1 MIGDTYF
8 HLRAQLDARLQALG
22 GVLRDLGADAESLAI
37 VENLTASLKEPFV
50 FVVVGEVNVG
60 KSTFL
65 NALFGQDFSR
75 TGIMPTTDKILFFKH
90 GPQHLIAPITPTL
103 DEVQVPAEFLRDFH
117 IVDTPGTNSI
127 ANEHQ
132 EITERFVP
140 ISDLVIFVFSAMN
153 PWGASAWQF
162 LDKVHKHWMRNVVF
176 VIQQCD
182 LRTPEE
188 MNVIIDYMSQLV
200 RQRYGRDF
208 PIFPVS
214 AKKAYLA
221 RSSGIDREALMQQ
234 SGFHALENYIS
245 QLVAQNAA
253 RLNKLVNS
261 IRIARQL
268 LSNINE
274 RISANARGAQRAAS
288 LVQELQTERE
298 LQVDRTLK
306 KVLPALDA
314 TGRDYQE
321 SCIRVATLAEDA
333 LATKHAFEKTDGSE
347 TDKLKEASA
356 RPDTLDQRLFPEQ
369 VAGNDELPLL
379 TGNKAESLEH
389 RLFQDLQQRTGD
401 RWRQVGI
408 ILEEDYLQYDRFLHA
423 QGRGS
428 LFPPDDK
435 LPTEGDPEIR
445 RLFSAHIDSTIRRFV
460 LSLKLDEAIEPGLIA
475 ARRRARWVP
484 WLALPAVL
492 SIAAAWYFE
501 GPVGA
506 AIALAGGLLLV
517 GAAFLI
523 TQAALNSARR
533 TLIDR
538 LELSAHGLREMLA
551 EQVRIDVEALFA
563 RFLDILNPAREVS
576 AEHEQQMHTQT
587 ERLGNMIS
595 GFESLE
601 REISTVK

>member
-1 MIGDTYF
+1 MIGDIYF
-8 HLRAQLDARLQALG
+8 HLRSQLNTRLQALG
-22 GVLRDLGADAESLAI
+22 GVLRELGSDAESQAI

-75 TGIMPTTDKILFFKH
+75 TGVMPTTDKILFFKH
-90 GPQHLIAPITPTL
+90 GPQHVVAPITPTL
-103 DEVQVPAEFLRDFH
+103 DEVQVPADFLRDFH

-127 ANEHQ
+127 ENEHQ

-162 LDKVHKHWMRNVVF
+162 LDKVHKHWMRNVIF
-176 VIQQCD
+176 VLQQCD

-221 RSSGIDREALMQQ
+221 RSSGIDRDTLMHQ
-234 SGFHALENYIS
+234 SGFDVLEAYVS
-245 QLVAQNAA
+245 QLVAQNTS
-253 RLNKLVNS
+253 RLNKLLGS

-268 LSNINE
+268 LNSLND
-274 RISANARGAQRAAS
+274 RIASRAAQARRA
-288 LVQELQTERE
+288 VEIVRELHSERE

-306 KVLPALDA
+306 KILPALDA

-321 SCIRVATLAEDA
+321 SCLRVATLAEDI
-333 LATKHAFEKTDGSE
+333 LATRQAFSRNAEEESDENGAEQRISTLGEKPMVV
-347 TDKLKEASA
+347 
-356 RPDTLDQRLFPEQ
+356 PD
-369 VAGNDELPLL
+369 
-379 TGNKAESLEH
+379 NKAQSLEH
-389 RLFQDLQQRTGD
+389 RLFQELQNRSGD

-408 ILEEDYLQYDRFLHA
+408 ILEEDSLQYDRFLHV

-428 LFPPDDK
+428 LFPPDDEA
-435 LPTEGDPEIR
+435 PANSDAEIR
-445 RLFSAHIDSTIRRFV
+445 RLFSAHVDSTVRRFV

-484 WLALPAVL
+484 WLCAPAA
-492 SIAAAWYFE
+492 IGTAAAGYQE
-501 GPVGA
+501 GILGA
-506 AIALAGGLLLV
+506 GIALAAGMLLV

-523 TQAALNSARR
+523 TQAALDKARS

-538 LELSAHGLREMLA
+538 LEDSAQALRDMLA
-551 EQVRIDVEALFA
+551 KQVRTDVETLFG
-563 RFLDILNPAREVS
+563 RFLEILEPASEVA
-576 AEHEQQMHTQT
+576 AEQEQQMLSQIG
-587 ERLGNMIS
+587 RLKGMLQE
-595 GFESLE
+595 FDQLE
-601 REISTVK
+601 REIGEARS

>member
-8 HLRAQLDARLQALG
+8 HLRTQLDARLQALG
-22 GVLRDLGADAESLAI
+22 GALRELGADAESQAI

-75 TGIMPTTDKILFFKH
+75 TGVMPTTAKILFFKH
-90 GPQHLIAPITPTL
+90 GPQHLVAPITPTL

-127 ANEHQ
+127 ENEHQ

-162 LDKVHKHWMRNVVF
+162 LDKVHKHWMRNVIF

-182 LRTPEE
+182 LRSPEE
-188 MNVIIDYMSQLV
+188 MSVIIDYMSQLV

-221 RSSGIDREALMQQ
+221 RSSGIDRETLMKQ
-234 SGFHALENYIS
+234 SGFHELEGYIS
-245 QLVAQNAA
+245 RLVAQNAA
-253 RLNKLVNS
+253 RLNKLVHS

-268 LSNINE
+268 LNNINE
-274 RISANARGAQRAAS
+274 RIGSHARGAQRAAS

-314 TGRDYQE
+314 TERDYQE
-321 SCIRVATLAEDA
+321 SCLRVAGLAEDA
-333 LATKHAFEKTDGSE
+333 LATKQAFETK
-347 TDKLKEASA
+347 SA
-356 RPDTLDQRLFPEQ
+356 GD
-369 VAGNDELPLL
+369 DEES
-379 TGNKAESLEH
+379 TNGNKAQSLDH

-460 LSLKLDEAIEPGLIA
+460 LGLKLDEAIEPGLIA

-484 WLALPAVL
+484 WLALPAAL

-501 GPVGA
+501 GPLGA
-506 AIALAGGLLLV
+506 AIALAAGLLLV
-517 GAAFLI
+517 GAAILI

-533 TLIDR
+533 TLVDR
-538 LELSAHGLREMLA
+538 LEESSHALREMLT

-563 RFLDILNPAREVS
+563 RFLEILNPAQEVA
-576 AEHEQQMHTQT
+576 AEHEQQMLSQT
-587 ERLGNMIS
+587 GRLNGLIQE
-595 GFESLE
+595 FDTLE
-601 REISTVK
+601 REIMATK

>member
-1 MIGDTYF
+1 MIGDSYF
-8 HLRAQLDARLQALG
+8 HLRSHLDACLQKLG
-22 GVLRDLGADAESLAI
+22 TVLRELGADADAQAI
-37 VENLTASLKEPFV
+37 AENLAASLKEPFV

-90 GPQHLIAPITPTL
+90 GPKHLIAPITPTL

-127 ANEHQ
+127 ENEHQ

-162 LDKVHKHWMRNVVF
+162 LDKVHKHWMRNVIF

-188 MNVIIDYMSQLV
+188 MSVIIDYMGQLV

-221 RSSGIDREALMQQ
+221 RSSGIDRETLMEQ
-234 SGFHALENYIS
+234 SGFHGLESHIS
-245 QLVAQNAA
+245 RLVGQSAA
-253 RLNKLVNS
+253 RLGKLTNS
-261 IRIARQL
+261 IRLARQL
-268 LSNINE
+268 LGQLNDHL
-274 RISANARGAQRAAS
+274 SATAQHARRAAA
-288 LVQELQTERE
+288 LVQDLQTERE

-321 SCIRVATLAEDA
+321 SCQRVAGLAEDA
-333 LATKHAFEKTDGSE
+333 LTTKQAFEKTDIE
-347 TDKLKEASA
+347 D
-356 RPDTLDQRLFPEQ
+356 
-369 VAGNDELPLL
+369 VPLSNY
-379 TGNKAESLEH
+379 GNKAQSLDH
-389 RLFQDLQQRTGD
+389 RLFQDLQHRTGD

-408 ILEEDYLQYDRFLHA
+408 ILEEDCLQYERFLHA

-428 LFPPDDK
+428 LFPSDDR
-435 LPTEGDPEIR
+435 LPTEADPEIR

-460 LSLKLDEAIEPGLIA
+460 LSLKLDEAIEPGLNA

-484 WLALPAVL
+484 WLSLPAL
-492 SIAAAWYFE
+492 LGIAAAWYFE
-501 GPVGA
+501 GPLGA
-506 AIALAGGLLLV
+506 AIALGGGLLLV

-523 TQAALNSARR
+523 THAALNSARR

-538 LELSAHGLREMLA
+538 LEQSAEALREMLA
-551 EQVRIDVEALFA
+551 QQVQLDVETLFGRFESMLLPALELA
-563 RFLDILNPAREVS
+563 TQRQSEMNR
-576 AEHEQQMHTQT
+576 QT
-587 ERLGNMIS
+587 ERLHALIGE
-595 GFESLE
+595 FESLE
-601 REISTVK
+601 GEITQSR

>member
-1 MIGDTYF
+1 MIGDSYF
-8 HLRAQLDARLQALG
+8 QLRAQLDAKLQSMGA
-22 GVLRDLGADAESLAI
+22 VLRDLGADAESLAI
-37 VENLTASLKEPFV
+37 TDNLSASLKEPFV

-90 GPQHLIAPITPTL
+90 GPHHLVSPITPTL
-103 DEVQVPAEFLRDFH
+103 DEVQVPAEFLREFH

-127 ANEHQ
+127 ENEHR

-140 ISDLVIFVFSAMN
+140 ISDLVIFIFSAMN

-162 LDKVHKHWMRNVVF
+162 LDKVHKHWMRNVIF

-188 MNVIIDYMSQLV
+188 MTVIIDYMGQLV

-208 PIFPVS
+208 PIYPVS

-221 RSSGIDREALMQQ
+221 RSSGIDRESLMHQ
-234 SGFHALENYIS
+234 SGFHALETYIS
-245 QLVAQNAA
+245 QLVGQNTT

-261 IRIARQL
+261 IRISRQMLGQLSDRLSATAQHAR
-268 LSNINE
+268 
-274 RISANARGAQRAAS
+274 RAAA

-321 SCIRVATLAEDA
+321 SCLRVAGLAEDA
-333 LATKHAFEKTDGSE
+333 LTTKHAFEKIDIEDVS
-347 TDKLKEASA
+347 LS
-356 RPDTLDQRLFPEQ
+356 
-369 VAGNDELPLL
+369 NY
-379 TGNKAESLEH
+379 GNKAQSLDH

-408 ILEEDYLQYDRFLHA
+408 ILEEDCLQYERFLHA

-428 LFPPDDK
+428 LFPADDR

-460 LSLKLDEAIEPGLIA
+460 LSLKLDEAIEPGLNA

-484 WLALPAVL
+484 WLAVPALL

-501 GPVGA
+501 GPLGA
-506 AIALAGGLLLV
+506 AIAFGGGLLLV
-517 GAAFLI
+517 GAAILI
-523 TQAALNSARR
+523 TQAALNTARR

-538 LELSAHGLREMLA
+538 LEQSAEALRDMLTQ
-551 EQVRIDVEALFA
+551 QVQIDVETLFG
-563 RFLDILNPAREVS
+563 RFLEMLLPAREL
-576 AEHEQQMHTQT
+576 ANQRQNEMHTQT
-587 ERLGNMIS
+587 ERLRVLIGE
-595 GFESLE
+595 FESLE
-601 REISTVK
+601 TEVMTSGK

>member
-8 HLRAQLDARLQALG
+8 HLRTQLNARLQAIG
-22 GVLRDLGADAESLAI
+22 GVLSDLGADAESQAI
-37 VENLTASLKEPFV
+37 IENLTASLKEPFV

-75 TGIMPTTDKILFFKH
+75 TGVMPTTDKILFFKH
-90 GPQHLIAPITPTL
+90 GPQHTVAPITPTL

-127 ANEHQ
+127 ENEHQ

-162 LDKVHKHWMRNVVF
+162 LDKVHKHWMRNVIF
-176 VIQQCD
+176 VLQQCD

-221 RSSGIDREALMQQ
+221 RSSGIDRETLMRQ
-234 SGFHALENYIS
+234 SGFDVLEGYIS
-245 QLVAQNAA
+245 QLVAQNSS
-253 RLNKLVNS
+253 RLNKLLGS

-268 LSNINE
+268 LNSLND
-274 RISANARGAQRAAS
+274 RIAKRAAQARRA
-288 LVQELQTERE
+288 VEIVRELHSERE

-306 KVLPALDA
+306 KILPALDA

-321 SCIRVATLAEDA
+321 SCLRVATVAEDV
-333 LATKHAFEKTDGSE
+333 LATRQAF
-347 TDKLKEASA
+347 A
-356 RPDTLDQRLFPEQ
+356 RNEEYADAGGAEQRISTLGDEPIVVPD
-369 VAGNDELPLL
+369 
-379 TGNKAESLEH
+379 NKAQSLDH
-389 RLFQDLQQRTGD
+389 RLFQELQHRSGD
-401 RWRQVGI
+401 RWRQVGV
-408 ILEEDYLQYDRFLHA
+408 ILEEDSLQYDRFLHV

-435 LPTEGDPEIR
+435 PPANSDPEIR
-445 RLFSAHIDSTIRRFV
+445 RLFSAHIDSTVRRFV
-460 LSLKLDEAIEPGLIA
+460 LSLKLDEAIEPGLVA

-484 WLALPAVL
+484 WLCAPAFIGTAV
-492 SIAAAWYFE
+492 AAYLE
-501 GPVGA
+501 GMLGA
-506 AIALAGGLLLV
+506 GIALAGGLLLV

-523 TQAALNSARR
+523 TQAALDRARG

-538 LELSAHGLREMLA
+538 LEDSAQALREMLTT
-551 EQVRIDVEALFA
+551 QVRSDVEALFA
-563 RFLDILNPAREVS
+563 HYLEILEPASEV
-576 AEHEQQMHTQT
+576 ATEHEQQMLSQAG
-587 ERLGNMIS
+587 RLNGLLQ
-595 GFESLE
+595 ELDQLE
-601 REISTVK
+601 REISTARS